1 MYLEPHGAAGELI
14 VTLSDGSTASIGAI
28 VYATTIAALGV
39 LGFAAGLAGFLFNNL
54 SPAARGSVIAA
65 AALLLVPGQGI
76 ELYGTRILV
85 LDLAGIVLLSVVAV
99 TSWKSRG

>member
-1 MYLEPHGAAGELI
+1 M
-14 VTLSDGSTASIGAI
+14 LSGDGSTASIGAI

-54 SPAARGSVIAA
+54 SPVARSSSIAA

-85 LDLAGIVLLSVVAV
+85 LDLAGIVLLGAVAV
-99 TSWKSRG
+99 TNWKSRG